1 MRKLYILGLL
11 MAGGCTHT
19 VQPDHRDCCA
29 RVSLHNK
36 EMKKFNRYCKV
47 ALFLHRSNTLSDP
60 QIKENVKTA
69 VDVCKFVLMADTE
82 EQLLST
88 VELNDTSETQQVR
101 KYIIKPDAGESFWRQ
116 DLHCDPAEFA
126 CEEF

>member
-11 MAGGCTHT
+11 IAGACAHT
-19 VQPDHRDCCA
+19 VETDRRDCCA

-47 ALFLHRSNTLSDP
+47 ALFLHRSNTLTDR

-69 VDVCKFVLMADTE
+69 VDVCKFVLMVDNE

-88 VELNDTSETQQVR
+88 VELNDTGHHQKVR
-101 KYIIKPDAGESFWRQ
+101 KYIIHPDKGEPFWREE
-116 DLHCDPAEFA
+116 LPCDPNEFA